1 MTSVTWSGN
10 GVDYIS
16 TPITAIFLVG
26 TRSIT
31 ISIPVRKDDIV
42 EGTETFNLNIMIP
55 SSENNTI
62 LGKQSTAIVHIHDS
76 TG

>member
-1 MTSVTWSGN
+1 MASVTWSGN

-16 TPITAIFLVG
+16 TPITAIFSVG
-26 TRSIT
+26 TRSVT

-42 EGTETFNLNIMIP
+42 EGTETFSLNIMVP
-55 SSENNTI
+55 SSENNTR
-62 LGKQSTAIVHIHDS
+62 LGKQSTAMVHIRDS